1 MKKFILFIFILIFVI
16 GTSVAAFAADF
27 YGVQDFY
34 KYTEPDGPFYWAY
47 PDLELAVASE
57 MITGYPANPPTME
70 HYYTFAGF
78 VTDNVVG
85 TLKPENTIT
94 RAEFASMLARALGLD
109 TTALTNPFSDVKTTD
124 WFYTPVS
131 ELVNKNIIPL
141 DYYNGTLNPNGNITR
156 EEIAIWLANAA
167 SSYQVPLANVPLT
180 FGDFSNTDRY
190 APAIADAVGLKIVS
204 GYPDNTFRPK
214 NTANRAEA
222 AVMLMRLM
230 RVLPSDLTQDEALN
244 VIKNAEQG
252 IAKFSQSWVSD
263 ATSIRDIINVQNG
276 KVVSANKGAHNS
288 KIDAAIQ
295 DFQNTM
301 KDYITSYN
309 LYPESEPTLIH
320 DNSWETNPNN
330 GTGKDNFESNLNQ
343 YVYKYYS
350 AENPLFGKN
359 MPVAYLGPK
368 AYYSLEPRPEYGILG
383 NVLGRGGNLPD
394 GNYVMPFGA
403 VFYDPNSYQIIH
415 MTTMGNIASV
425 YYSRLQQSNRPGVS
439 GVSDW
444 TRTYQH
450 ALLVKQDGK
459 WKWAAY
465 DPLYSLYSSNA
476 LITQQQND
484 EYNSES
490 WLEAFKDKL

>member
-1 MKKFILFIFILIFVI
+1 MKKFILFIFILLFVI
-16 GTSVAAFAADF
+16 GTSVTAFAADF

-70 HYYTFAGF
+70 HDYVFAGT
-78 VTDNVVG
+78 VTDNVIG

-109 TTALTNPFSDVKTTD
+109 TTALTNPFNDVKTTD
-124 WFYTPVS
+124 WYYTPVS

-180 FGDFSNTDRY
+180 FSDFSNTDRY
-190 APAIADAVGLKIVS
+190 APAVADAVGLKIVS

-263 ATSIRDIINVQNG
+263 ATVLNDIFNVKDG
-276 KVVSANKGAHNS
+276 KPTGITKGFHNS
-288 KIDAAIQ
+288 KIDDAIQ

-301 KDYITSYN
+301 KDYITIYN
-309 LYPESEPTLIH
+309 LYPESEPTLIQ
-320 DNSWETNPNN
+320 DNYMKNPN
-330 GTGKDNFESNLNQ
+330 KDNFEPNLNQ
-343 YVYKYYS
+343 YIYKYWDIGYS
-350 AENPLFGKN
+350 YMFGKDA
-359 MPVAYLGPK
+359 PVGHLGPK
-368 AYYSLEPRPEYGILG
+368 AYYQYGPRVEYGILG
-383 NVLGRGGNLPD
+383 NILGRGGSLPN
-394 GNYVMPFGA
+394 GNYVMPFGQ
-403 VFYDPNSYQIIH
+403 VFYVLNSYQIIH

-425 YYSRLQQSNRPGVS
+425 YYSRLEEANRPGFKIQME
-439 GVSDW
+439 W
-444 TRTYQH
+444 QRTYQH

-465 DPLYSLYSSNA
+465 DPLYSNNSDA
-476 LITQQQND
+476 TQQDNTG
-484 EYNSES
+484 S